1 MRSRPDLSVYLTPTH
16 VCPGERQRARVVL
29 TSRSETP
36 FDGIDVVLVGKES
49 RYKSTTSN
57 GNNST
62 RHYHRREILRLGMR
76 FPAGVLTPGTWE
88 REVTFDIP
96 RDAPPSYRS
105 TLATIVYELEVHVH
119 IPWWPDR
126 RERYT
131 VTVETLAVD
140 PGPPRPQIFTTQAGE
155 VRGDAPV
162 LELSLEDDRLRLG
175 GSLAGAVAITG
186 LRGRRLRRIELA
198 CVTVETALVK
208 SGAGP
213 RDVDRRTWILH
224 DGTPT
229 EGAAIPFRL
238 AIPKEVPAGFRSP
251 FIQVEHAIEAVAVVA
266 LGKDIALRVRAQALR
281 SAAARPGA
289 PVPLIG
295 SARHLGVWQAAVEQ
309 VRLTGVGGVKDL
321 HFDPT
326 EGAASFAVGDVAVTV
341 VEEQGAVRK
350 RRERPGVAGGVPLSD
365 SGPCLVAELTW
376 PSLGLDLRLAERRW
390 TDFGP
395 KLPAFDAGLTKRFT
409 LQARE
414 PEQAARFLDTPLRDA
429 VLAFDEAGLD
439 DAGAVVLRRGG
450 VYKVDGLVRFLAQAH
465 HLATQVARAMAVI
478 PPPAGL
484 VATADAWRSFAAS
497 RSARLRPGDLALVDW
512 SLRGVPL
519 TLTRRFEAERVVASE
534 LGTSLPVGADA
545 ATWQDVLAKAT
556 GCASF
561 VEAGQVGVT
570 LPELTDPRA
579 HLTTAEAFT
588 IAVGQ
593 LLGGEISPYR

>member
-1 MRSRPDLSVYLTPTH
+1 
-16 VCPGERQRARVVL
+16 
-29 TSRSETP
+29 
-36 FDGIDVVLVGKES
+36 
-49 RYKSTTSN
+49 
-57 GNNST
+57 
-62 RHYHRREILRLGMR
+62 
-76 FPAGVLTPGTWE
+76 
-88 REVTFDIP
+88 
-96 RDAPPSYRS
+96 
-105 TLATIVYELEVHVH
+105 
-119 IPWWPDR
+119 
-126 RERYT
+126 
-131 VTVETLAVD
+131 
-140 PGPPRPQIFTTQAGE
+140 
-155 VRGDAPV
+155 
-162 LELSLEDDRLRLG
+162 
-175 GSLAGAVAITG
+175 
-186 LRGRRLRRIELA
+186 
-198 CVTVETALVK
+198 
-208 SGAGP
+208 
-213 RDVDRRTWILH
+213 
-224 DGTPT
+224 
-229 EGAAIPFRL
+229 
-238 AIPKEVPAGFRSP
+238 
-251 FIQVEHAIEAVAVVA
+251 VA
-266 LGKDIALRVRAQALR
+266 L
-281 SAAARPGA
+281 
-289 PVPLIG
+289 
-295 SARHLGVWQAAVEQ
+295 
-309 VRLTGVGGVKDL
+309 
-321 HFDPT
+321 
-326 EGAASFAVGDVAVTV
+326 
-341 VEEQGAVRK
+341 
-350 RRERPGVAGGVPLSD
+350 PLSD

-376 PSLGLDLRLAERRW
+376 PSLGLDLRVAERRW

-579 HLTTAEAFT
+579 HC
-588 IAVGQ
+588 
-593 LLGGEISPYR
+593 